1 MTGIGPHVCHFVC
14 CTAPRGGL
22 RALGRP
28 SGAQRQ
34 AGSQRGAALLAA
46 MLTVTLVATLAAA
59 ALWQQWRGVEVEAAE
74 RSRIQSSWILTGAL
88 DFSRLILRE
97 DKLSSS
103 PTDNLSEPWA
113 TPLAEARLSTFLSL
127 DSSASDDSDEAFLSG
142 QITDA
147 QARMNVMNLVNAQ
160 KISVPAHLAFL
171 KLFDRLGIAAEQLAA
186 LEQNLL
192 LALGPQTDADV
203 PLLPQRVDELAW
215 LGLLPGNIELIKPY
229 VTILPTTTLVN
240 LNTASA
246 EVIDAIFPQMDLSG
260 ARRLVQRRQIQ
271 PFAKLGDVAA
281 VVGTLAVQTTDSAP
295 YTFVT
300 DYFEVHGRLRLDQ
313 TVLEE
318 RSLVKRTGSDVATVW
333 RERWV
338 SESSPSDNLP

>member
-1 MTGIGPHVCHFVC
+1 MTVRRTI
-14 CTAPRGGL
+14 R
-22 RALGRP
+22 
-28 SGAQRQ
+28 
-34 AGSQRGAALLAA
+34 QRGAALLAA

-88 DFSRLILRE
+88 DWSRLILRE
-97 DKLSSS
+97 DKLSDNHSNS

-113 TPLAEARLSTFLSL
+113 TPLAEARMSSFLSL
-127 DSSASDDSDEAFLSG
+127 DNSVSDDPEEAFLSG
-142 QITDA
+142 QIADA
-147 QARMNVMNLVNAQ
+147 QAHMNVLNLVNTQ
-160 KISVPAHLAFL
+160 KISPSAHLAFL
-171 KLFDRLGIAAEQLAA
+171 KLFGLVGVPEEQLAA

-192 LALGPQTDADV
+192 LAMGPPSDAGT
-203 PLLPQRVDELAW
+203 PLMPQRVDDLAW
-215 LGLLPGNIELIKPY
+215 LGLAPVSIQLLKPY
-229 VTILPTTTLVN
+229 ITVLPTTTLVN

-246 EVIDAIFPQMDLSG
+246 EVIDAIFPNLDLSG
-260 ARRLVQRRQIQ
+260 ATRLVQRRQTQ

-281 VVGTLAVQTTDSAP
+281 VVGTLAVQTTDTAP
-295 YTFVT
+295 YAFVT

-318 RSLVKRTGSDVATVW
+318 RSLVKRTGSDVATLW

-338 SESSPSDNLP
+338 SESLPSVNPP